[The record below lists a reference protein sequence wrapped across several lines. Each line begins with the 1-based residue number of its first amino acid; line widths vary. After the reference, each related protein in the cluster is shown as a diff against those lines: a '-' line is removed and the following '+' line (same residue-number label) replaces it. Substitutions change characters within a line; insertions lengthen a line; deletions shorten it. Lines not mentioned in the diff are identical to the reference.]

1 MFLAILTVDPAR
13 LPLRERFKADHD
25 RYWDDKMERIRIAGP
40 QLTDDGAGRLGQIL
54 ILDAPD
60 RDAATAL
67 VMNDPFVAQGLFSDI
82 QIRRFRISVESG
94 VAQ

>member
-1 MFLAILTVDPAR
+1 MYLAILTVDPSR
-13 LPLRERFKADHD
+13 LSLREQIKDDHD
-25 RYWDDKMERIRIAGP
+25 RYWGDKMGRIRIAGP
-40 QLTDDGAGRLGQIL
+40 QLSDDGAGRLGQIL

-60 RDAATAL
+60 REAATAL

-82 QIRRFRISVESG
+82 QIRRFRISVDSG